1 MLRSDLVALLAG
13 RRDNDVVVN
22 VGGSR
27 VAPAGVWY
35 CSTGDQIVLELDP
48 EALAIA
54 LAPDLPERASG
65 AAGVPPVDP
74 ARVLA
79 ALLVLGWPDDRY
91 VSAMAPEIPLGVHWE
106 LAEDV
111 IRAVD
116 EAAGS
121 EPRP

>member
-35 CSTGDQIVLELDP
+35 CSTGDQIVLDLDP
-48 EALAIA
+48 EGLAIA
-54 LAPDLPERASG
+54 LAPDLPET
-65 AAGVPPVDP
+65 AGSPADALPVDP

-79 ALLVLGWPDDRY
+79 VLQVLGWPDDREQRDPFWHR
-91 VSAMAPEIPLGVHWE
+91 ACWG

-111 IRAVD
+111 IRAAD
-116 EAAGS
+116 TAAGS

>member
-35 CSTGDQIVLELDP
+35 CPAGDQIVLDLDP
-48 EALAIA
+48 EGLAIA
-54 LAPDLPERASG
+54 LAPDPPERASD
-65 AAGVPPVDP
+65 AADVPPVDP

-91 VSAMAPEIPLGVHWE
+91 VSALAPEIPLGVHWA

-111 IRAVD
+111 IRAAD
-116 EAAGS
+116 EATGS